1 MGHRFLPTQVLGHRF
16 LCTFLIL
23 TEILQSFLDLK
34 ITDSKVGTRI
44 EHGLGGSE
52 HPLVEPRSL
61 RFSTLIDDSTSLEI
75 CPSVDSRQSLLTGE
89 CTRRVQLV
97 VCVKIPACS

>member
-1 MGHRFLPTQVLGHRF
+1 MGLRFLPTQVLGLRF

-52 HPLVEPRSL
+52 VPLELSKP
-61 RFSTLIDDSTSLEI
+61 
-75 CPSVDSRQSLLTGE
+75 GE
-89 CTRRVQLV
+89 VRGHMTVWTHNLS
-97 VCVKIPACS
+97 ATNYYYNAF